1 MKSTHLTIDGMSC
14 AHCVNAVQ
22 TALRNTP
29 GVRSTSVEIG
39 SADVD
44 YDESAVS
51 PQQLA
56 DAVSEEG
63 YQVTIA

>member
-1 MKSTHLTIDGMSC
+1 MTSTHLTIEGMSC
-14 AHCVNAVQ
+14 AHCVSAVQ

-29 GVRSTSVEIG
+29 GVKTASVEIG

>member
-1 MKSTHLTIDGMSC
+1 MKSAHLTIEGMSC
-14 AHCVNAVQ
+14 SHCVSAVQ

-29 GVRSTSVEIG
+29 GVKTASVEIG

-44 YDESAVS
+44 YDESAVT

-56 DAVSEEG
+56 DAVGEEG
-63 YQVTIA
+63 YEVTIA

>member
-1 MKSTHLTIDGMSC
+1 MTTTHLAIEGMSC
-14 AHCVNAVQ
+14 SHCVNAVQ

-29 GVRSTSVEIG
+29 GVKAASVEIG

-56 DAVSEEG
+56 DAVGEEG

>member
-1 MKSTHLTIDGMSC
+1 MTSTHLTIEGMSC
-14 AHCVNAVQ
+14 AHCVSAVQ

-29 GVRSTSVEIG
+29 GVKTASVEIG
-39 SADVD
+39 AADVD

>member
-1 MKSTHLTIDGMSC
+1 MKSTHLTITGMSC

-29 GVRSTSVEIG
+29 GVKSTSVEIG

>member
-1 MKSTHLTIDGMSC
+1 MKTTHLTIGGMSC
-14 AHCVNAVQ
+14 AHCVSAVQ

-29 GVRSTSVEIG
+29 GVKAASVEIG

-56 DAVSEEG
+56 DAVTEEG
-63 YQVTIA
+63 YTVTIA

>member
-1 MKSTHLTIDGMSC
+1 MKSTHLTITGMNC
-14 AHCVNAVQ
+14 AHCVTAVQ

-29 GVRSTSVEIG
+29 GVKSTSVEIG

>member
-1 MKSTHLTIDGMSC
+1 MTETTLNVEGMSC

-29 GVRSTSVEIG
+29 GVKTAAVEMG

-51 PQQLA
+51 PRQLA
-56 DAVSEEG
+56 DAVAEEG
-63 YQVTIA
+63 YTATIA

>member
-1 MKSTHLTIDGMSC
+1 MTTTHLTIDGMSC
-14 AHCVNAVQ
+14 SHCVNAVQ

-29 GVRSTSVEIG
+29 GVQAASVEIG

-56 DAVSEEG
+56 DAVGEEG

>member
-1 MKSTHLTIDGMSC
+1 MKSTHLTIEGMSC

-22 TALRNTP
+22 TALRSTP
-29 GVRSTSVEIG
+29 GVKAASVEIG
-39 SADVD
+39 AADVD